1 MSVLK
6 RKHSLTSLAMAAL
19 VFQAFVLA
27 CHFHDEDLNAALE
40 HASCSAEFS
49 AHGNQGCPSHDDNDE
64 CGLCWAVVATGAT
77 TLGTQTA
84 IAAPAFE
91 DRMILTQCGVTKA
104 PQIACAAFQPRGPP
118 VSLSS

>member
-27 CHFHDEDLNAALE
+27 CHVHDEDLNAVLDN
-40 HASCSAEFS
+40 ASCSAEFS
-49 AHGNQGCPSHDDNDE
+49 AHDNQGCPSHDDNDE
-64 CGLCWAVVATGAT
+64 CSLCWAVVATGAAA
-77 TLGTQTA
+77 LGTQAA

-91 DRMILTQCGVTKA
+91 ESIILSRCGVA
-104 PQIACAAFQPRGPP
+104 RALQIACAAFQPRGPP
-118 VSLSS
+118 ASLSS